1 MIFLPIFLL
10 ALLTLGQAVLRPLP
24 LAVRSPY
31 LNTWFISRSNSS
43 DGYDTVTSP
52 PDLTQSQARG
62 WTILLR
68 VDNVTYSFLAGVAPQ
83 VASPLPFS
91 IQSVHQP
98 NITDIVVTPTKTVL
112 VAEAG
117 KMQVNLSILRPFEP
131 GNWLRQSIPFAY
143 ASITA
148 EALDNATHSVQMYT
162 DISPPGLDAGQNNL
176 WNLTSN
182 GDVMYYSI
190 NLANQVTFTELGSG
204 PEPGWGTLYYAMK
217 SNNTTHLVTNIP
229 WTEFLTNGVLTNDS
243 ITSGVGST
251 TSVFALATDLGFIQ
265 ATQDP
270 LVLTAGYITDPA
282 ISYTN
287 QSGTSPQARRPYF
300 RTKYPDDTSLIR
312 DFLNEF
318 SNASLTAQQFDLKV
332 LRGAAT
338 VSGLLGDL
346 VSPVLAQ
353 LLGSTQLTVGLDASG
368 RNINESDV
376 MMFMKNVAGSATSD
390 NRVNPVETLYSAFPA
405 LMYIDPTLGALLLE
419 PLFRLQAQP
428 NYYVQY
434 AAADLGSGYPAVA
447 ANLSIHND
455 QVEQTG
461 NMLIMTYAHARA
473 SGDGSLIRRYYNVL
487 VRWAEY
493 LSILSSVLAG
503 PVWNDGETE
512 LTIKGIIAIEA
523 MSKMSSILGQKNDAE
538 KYANTSSRLYAQW
551 KGLVIKDDRL
561 LGWLG
566 DNNSWSLGY
575 NLFPDKWLGTNVVD
589 SSIYDGQSD
598 FMKNLMVQ
606 NQTIDEFGFR
616 MDNTTL
622 VNQNFTVTPGWNL
635 FAAAMTSDD
644 DLRSR
649 LIDTIYNQAYQHTT
663 WRVGAIPLFYNVSN
677 VSYTDSQT
685 SVEGIGSAAQGA
697 LFAPLALMFVQRTEP
712 YGLS

>member
-10 ALLTLGQAVLRPLP
+10 ALLTLGQAALRPLP

-31 LNTWFISRSNSS
+31 LNTWFTSQSNSS
-43 DGYDTVTSP
+43 YDTVTSP
-52 PDLTQSQARG
+52 PNLTQSQARG

-68 VDNVTYSFLAGVAPQ
+68 VDNVTYSLLAGVGARAFTYP
-83 VASPLPFS
+83 A
-91 IQSVHQP
+91 IQSIHQP

-117 KMQVNLSILRPFEP
+117 QMQVNLSILRPFEP

-162 DISPPGLDAGQNNL
+162 DITPRTIPTAGWDTGQNNL
-176 WNLTSN
+176 WNVTSN
-182 GDVMYYSI
+182 SDVMYYSL
-190 NLANQVTFTELGSG
+190 NLADQVTFTELDSG

-217 SNNTTHLVTNIP
+217 GVSEIMPFVF
-229 WTEFLTNGVLTNDS
+229 FLTNGVLTNDS
-243 ITSGVGST
+243 ITSGVGSAT
-251 TSVFALATDLGFIQ
+251 LRFALATDLGVIQ

-300 RTKYPDDTSLIR
+300 RIRYPDDTSLIR

-376 MMFMKNVAGSATSD
+376 MMFMKNVAGSVTSD

-428 NYYVQY
+428 EYYVQY
-434 AAADLGSGYPAVA
+434 AAADLGSGYPVVA

-503 PVWNDGETE
+503 PVRSDGEVE

-523 MSKMSSILGQKNDAE
+523 MSKMSSVLGQTKDAE
-538 KYANTSSRLYAQW
+538 KYANTTSRFYAQW
-551 KGLVIKDDRL
+551 KDVAIKDDRL

-566 DNNSWSLGY
+566 DNSSESWSLGC
-575 NLFPDKWLGTNVVD
+575 NLFLDKWLGTNVVD

-616 MDNTTL
+616 MDNTT
-622 VNQNFTVTPGWNL
+622 VMNQNFTVTPGWNL

-663 WRVGAIPLFYNVSN
+663 WRVGAIPLFYIVDNA
-677 VSYTDSQT
+677 SYADSQT
-685 SVEGIGSAAQGA
+685 SVEGIG
-697 LFAPLALMFVQRTEP
+697 R
-712 YGLS
+712 